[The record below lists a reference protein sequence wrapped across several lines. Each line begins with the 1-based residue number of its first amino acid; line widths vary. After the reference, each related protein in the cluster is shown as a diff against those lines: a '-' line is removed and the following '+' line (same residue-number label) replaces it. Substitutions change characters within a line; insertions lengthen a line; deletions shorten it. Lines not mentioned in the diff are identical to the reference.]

1 MPDTPKR
8 DNRKY
13 VILAVIVVITLILD
27 QWTKQLVHTDFRWG
41 ESRSII
47 PSFFSLTY
55 VRNTGAAFGL
65 LHRAPAYFRDPFFI
79 IVPVIALF
87 VIGFVLFRLESNQ
100 KTTAV
105 ALSLIVGGAIGNL
118 IDRLRFGFVV
128 DFMDFYWKDY
138 HWPAFNVADAAIV
151 VGVSLMFLQSFKQG
165 NQYLDPQGGK
175 FGATDPKN
183 SSQG

>member
-1 MPDTPKR
+1 MSDATKR
-8 DNRKY
+8 DHKKY
-13 VILAVIVVITLILD
+13 IVLLVVVLVVLVLD
-27 QWTKQLVHTDFRWG
+27 QWTKHVVHNEFRWG
-41 ESRSII
+41 ESR
-47 PSFFSLTY
+47 PVLQSFFSLTY

-87 VIGFVLFRLESNQ
+87 AIGFVLFRLDSRQ
-100 KTTAV
+100 VTTTV

-128 DFMDFYWKDY
+128 DFLDFYWKDY

-175 FGATDPKN
+175 FGSAPPKN
-183 SSQG
+183 DT

>member
-1 MPDTPKR
+1 MTQASTRNK
-8 DNRKY
+8 RKY
-13 VILAVIVVITLILD
+13 IILLLVVIVVLIID
-27 QWTKQLVHTDFRWG
+27 QWTKQIVHREFRWG
-41 ESRSII
+41 ESRPVL

-87 VIGFVLFRLESNQ
+87 VIGFVLFRLDSAQ
-100 KTTAV
+100 VTTAV
-105 ALSLIVGGAIGNL
+105 ALSLIVAGAVGNL
-118 IDRLRFGFVV
+118 IDRLKYGFVI
-128 DFMDFYWKDY
+128 DFLDIYWKDY
-138 HWPAFNVADAAIV
+138 HWPAFNVADSAIV

-175 FGATDPKN
+175 FGATPPKN
-183 SSQG
+183 SPQG

>member
-1 MPDTPKR
+1 MTAANPR
-8 DNRKY
+8 DSRKWFILIGVVLVVL
-13 VILAVIVVITLILD
+13 VIDQYTKHIV
-27 QWTKQLVHTDFRWG
+27 HSGFRWG
-41 ESRSII
+41 ESRPIFAN
-47 PSFFSLTY
+47 FFSLTY

-87 VIGFVLFRLESNQ
+87 VIGFVLAKLDSKQ
-100 KTTAV
+100 ILTAT
-105 ALSLIVGGAIGNL
+105 ALSLIVSGAVGNL

-128 DFMDFYWKDY
+128 DFLDFFWKDY

-165 NQYLDPQGGK
+165 NQYLDPQNGK
-175 FGATDPKN
+175 FGATPKAP
-183 SSQG
+183 QD